1 MRQRPSTIRSQLGPR
16 IRDLRQALAFTQ
28 EELAEKAGISDS
40 FLSMIESARRVPH
53 LKTLLAL
60 SKALGTTLSRL
71 FAGLNVPRANIGQAQ
86 DLPLIRYLGT
96 LSLSA
101 GDVETLLLVAKVM
114 FKGAPP

>member
-1 MRQRPSTIRSQLGPR
+1 VRQKPSTVRSQLGHR

-53 LKTLLAL
+53 LKTLSAL
-60 SKALGTTLSRL
+60 SKALGTTLSQL
-71 FAGLNVPRANIGQAQ
+71 FLGLNGPRGEDEQTQ
-86 DLPLIRYLGT
+86 SLPLIRYLGT
-96 LSLSA
+96 LRLSP
-101 GDVETLLLVAKVM
+101 GDVETLLLVARAM